1 MCVTPESTVT
11 TLGVT
16 SLDPNVLSINVVID
30 GDHNS
35 TYILKL
41 CSLPVNL
48 SVEVNGVKT
57 DVVYDG
63 DSDGNQHLVLDCG
76 GMFVFFFYNDLVTV

>member
-1 MCVTPESTVT
+1 MITPE
-11 TLGVT
+11 LT
-16 SLDPNVLSINVVID
+16 SLDPNVLSINVVSD

-35 TYILKL
+35 TYILEL

-63 DSDGNQHLVLDCG
+63 DIDGNQHLVLDCG